1 MGTSTL
7 LYKNKKE
14 EKINQWKIVQKY
26 GILYNVLNFLFFG
39 FLFQL
44 KKPPIQILTL

>member
-39 FLFQL
+39 FLFHSL
-44 KKPPIQILTL
+44 KSGITDK